1 VSFRYRLF
9 AVTSAIVLIL
19 DQASKFYIDSHFR
32 LYESVTVIENFF
44 QIVHV
49 RNQGAAFGFLAESSF
64 RLPFFI
70 TVALV
75 AAGAIIWYLHHSR
88 VDQRLLQFALSLV
101 FAGAIGNL
109 IDRIRLGEV
118 IDFLDV
124 HWYYQYHWP
133 AFNVAD
139 SAITVGV
146 TLLLIDV
153 WREERRLKKQNQS
166 GSLEG

>member
-19 DQASKFYIDSHFR
+19 DQASKFYIDSRFR

-44 QIVHV
+44 NIVHV
-49 RNQGAAFGFLAESSF
+49 RNQGAAFGFLSDSPF

-75 AAGAIIWYLHHSR
+75 AAGAIIWYMHHLR
-88 VDQRLLQFALSLV
+88 ADQRLLQFALSLV

-118 IDFLDV
+118 IDFIDV
-124 HWYYQYHWP
+124 HWYQYHWP

-146 TLLLIDV
+146 TLLLIDM
-153 WREERRLKKQNQS
+153 WREERQAKRQKKT
-166 GSLEG
+166 